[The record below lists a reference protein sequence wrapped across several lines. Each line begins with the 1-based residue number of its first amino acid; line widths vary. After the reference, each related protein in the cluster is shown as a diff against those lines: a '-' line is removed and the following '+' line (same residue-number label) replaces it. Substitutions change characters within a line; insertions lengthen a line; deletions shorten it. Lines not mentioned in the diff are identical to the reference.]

1 MTEKCKNCYIEE
13 ILPPAPSPWWR
24 THWGP
29 YCSPQTL
36 SHEVVPPPRD
46 LYILTLVYRFL
57 FHLTSF
63 HGSTPDQYWKGLTDQ
78 YIIQCNSEYSTQWPE
93 WPLCTS
99 GHCPGGCS
107 TLKSIQPSHKISER
121 IISHFKIIQQCNYT
135 NLQTQNQLAKYAEFP
150 PFFSLRLTTY
160 FSK

>member
-1 MTEKCKNCYIEE
+1 MMKDP
-13 ILPPAPSPWWR
+13 LGALLQPPDPVSWSCAS
-24 THWGP
+24 TQGP
-29 YCSPQTL
+29 I
-36 SHEVVPPPRD
+36 
-46 LYILTLVYRFL
+46 YILTLVYRFL
-57 FHLTSF
+57 LHLTSF

-93 WPLCTS
+93 WPLRTS

-107 TLKSIQPSHKISER
+107 TLKGIQPSHKISER

-150 PFFSLRLTTY
+150 LFFPSVLLHILVNNIGNHM
-160 FSK
+160 KWDLK